1 MTQESEEETEVEE
14 EQDCAD
20 SLSNLHSEAEH
31 EIPTSP
37 ASSSVQDTVPSE
49 FWFRK
54 AGQNVAIF

>member
-31 EIPTSP
+31 EIPISP

-49 FWFRK
+49 F
-54 AGQNVAIF
+54 